1 MYKMVYHNHKS
12 FYLMLGQQPVV
23 LTHLHLPGKGSRM
36 TANEEQ
42 GNYFATKTLIIIA
55 YASEQMPQ
63 LIMIRII

>member
-1 MYKMVYHNHKS
+1 
-12 FYLMLGQQPVV
+12 MLGQQPVV